1 MAMPHRCTHLATV
14 GFAALSLALL
24 APRPAQAAC
33 TISAGAAVSF
43 GTYDWTV
50 AAPTDTVG
58 SMTYT
63 CTTTALVFLSTGS
76 SGTYT
81 TRTMLSGVDVLNY
94 NLYTDAARTQVWG
107 DFFTGGTISVAPAG
121 TPATLNVYGRIP
133 AGQNVPPRSYT
144 DSITVTFFF

>member
-1 MAMPHRCTHLATV
+1 MPHRCTHLPAV
-14 GFAALSLALL
+14 VLAALSLSLA
-24 APRPAQAAC
+24 APRTAQAAC

-43 GTYDWTV
+43 GNYDWTV
-50 AAPTDTVG
+50 ATPTDTVG

-63 CTTTALVFLSTGS
+63 CTSTALVFLSTGS

-81 TRTMLSGVDVLNY
+81 QRTMLSGANVLGY

-107 DFFTGGTISVAPAG
+107 DFFTGGTIQVAPAG
-121 TPATLNVYGRIP
+121 TPAVLDVYGRIP
-133 AGQNVPPRSYT
+133 AGQNVPPGSYT